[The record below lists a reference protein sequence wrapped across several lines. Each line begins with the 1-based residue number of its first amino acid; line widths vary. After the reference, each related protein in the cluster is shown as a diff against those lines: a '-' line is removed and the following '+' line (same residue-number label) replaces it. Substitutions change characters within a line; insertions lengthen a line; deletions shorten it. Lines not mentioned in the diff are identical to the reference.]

1 MTFTTTFLRQMT
13 SRPLA
18 GLFRIEGDCM
28 MNGGNAVGHIGIEAS
43 GTLLFLSFLSCGAE
57 PSLFVLLCSR
67 ARPRWPRSPRAG
79 GTNERKP
86 RTCRGSKVGDHLEGE
101 DPQTLRDDP
110 NAPIA
115 QGSRGGYSS

>member
-1 MTFTTTFLRQMT
+1 LERAIAWMTFTTTFLRQMN

-28 MNGGNAVGHIGIEAS
+28 MNGGNAVGHIGIEVS

-67 ARPRWPRSPRAG
+67 AKADLG
-79 GTNERKP
+79 LKFNE
-86 RTCRGSKVGDHLEGE
+86 HIEG
-101 DPQTLRDDP
+101 
-110 NAPIA
+110 
-115 QGSRGGYSS
+115 